1 VADTTSRNGRTTGRD
16 RARAEHRTA
25 AAAEDQAT
33 PAVCPVAFC
42 PICTAVSV
50 ANRAGPDVVEHLL
63 VAGQQFLLALRAVVD
78 ARGGDFD
85 ASTDDEPSIERIE
98 IR

>member
-1 VADTTSRNGRTTGRD
+1 VADTTSTNGRTTGGRKASND
-16 RARAEHRTA
+16 AEA
-25 AAAEDQAT
+25 AADAASA
-33 PAVCPVAFC
+33 PGAVCPVAFC

-63 VAGQQFLLALRAVVD
+63 IAGQQFLLALRAVID
-78 ARGGDFD
+78 ARGRDFD
-85 ASTDDEPSIERIE
+85 ASDDDEPTMQRIE